1 MIQQTDFKGTNW
13 RNAKKSNYEK
23 PLFEE
28 KKELTFPKEIW
39 ERFNSGRFCLQCS
52 GCHGCR

>member
-1 MIQQTDFKGTNW
+1 MEKRRDEQNNENKF
-13 RNAKKSNYEK
+13 AYEK

-28 KKELTFPKEIW
+28 QSGMEFPMQILEKL
-39 ERFNSGRFCLQCS
+39 NDGRFCLQCS